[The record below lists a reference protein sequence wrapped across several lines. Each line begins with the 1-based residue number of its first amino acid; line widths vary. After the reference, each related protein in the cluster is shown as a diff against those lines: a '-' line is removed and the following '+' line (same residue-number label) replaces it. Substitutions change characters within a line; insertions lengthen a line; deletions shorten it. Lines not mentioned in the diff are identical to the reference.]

1 MLGSSAFIGD
11 WHTNVL
17 SAETLPTYSV
27 RELNNAIGALL
38 DRGFAPRFVIQ
49 ATASRPQVK
58 KGHLW
63 LTLTDGEASITA
75 VAWASKL
82 KQLDFVP
89 ADGDGVTVIG
99 KLNFWSA
106 RASLAVQVL
115 DMRPSLTT
123 VLRRFETVKAQLL
136 EEGVIDPSRRR
147 KLPVY
152 PKRLAVLTS
161 VPSSALADML
171 RTAEERWPLSELLVV
186 PIPVQ
191 GEVSPIICGVLSRLA
206 KQHHQLGLDA
216 IVIARGGGSREDL
229 MVFDDAE
236 VCRTLATFPV
246 PVVTGLGHEDDLTV
260 ADLVADH
267 RAATPTAAMV
277 TLMPSR
283 ESAQQTIMQ
292 RRSRLSEYKRWRL
305 EQANSRL
312 RDRHLLLH
320 ALRPAVTL
328 QRRRNQWQQRQQLLR
343 ALSPQRWLNRGFA
356 MLNTTNGQPLQSI
369 DDINI
374 NEQLQILLKD
384 GVIQAVAKTIQANK
398 ASNSQ
403 ASL

>member
-1 MLGSSAFIGD
+1 M
-11 WHTNVL
+11 
-17 SAETLPTYSV
+17 SAESLPSYSV
-27 RELNNAIGALL
+27 RELNNAIGVLL
-38 DRGFAPRFVIQ
+38 ERGFAPRFVIQ
-49 ATASRPQVK
+49 ATVSRPQVK

-63 LTLTDGEASITA
+63 LTLSDGEASITA

-136 EEGVIDPSRRR
+136 EEGVIDPSRHR
-147 KLPVY
+147 KLPAY
-152 PKRLAVLTS
+152 PNRLAVLTS

-171 RTAEERWPLSELLVV
+171 RTAQDRWPLSELLVV

-191 GEVSPIICGVLSRLA
+191 GEVAPIICGVLSRLA
-206 KQHHQLGLDA
+206 ETHHQLGLDA

-236 VCRTLATFPV
+236 VCRKLATFPL

-283 ESAQQTIMQ
+283 ESAQQTITQ

-312 RDRHLLLH
+312 RDRHLLLD
-320 ALRPAVTL
+320 ALRPEVTL
-328 QRRRNQWQQRQQLLR
+328 QRRRDQWQQRQQLLR

-356 MLNTTNGQPLQSI
+356 MLNTTNGQPIQSI
-369 DDINI
+369 DDISL

-384 GVIQAVAKTIQANK
+384 GVIQAVAKTIRANET
-398 ASNSQ
+398 SNSKT
-403 ASL
+403 SL

>member
-1 MLGSSAFIGD
+1 M
-11 WHTNVL
+11 
-17 SAETLPTYSV
+17 SAESLPTYSV
-27 RELNNAIGALL
+27 RELNNAIGVLL
-38 DRGFAPRFVIQ
+38 ERGFAPRFVIQ

-63 LTLTDGEASITA
+63 LTLSDGDANITA

-115 DMRPSLTT
+115 DIRPSLST

-136 EEGVIDPSRRR
+136 EEGLIDPRRRR
-147 KLPVY
+147 KLPDY

-171 RTAEERWPLSELLVV
+171 RTAQDRWPLSDLLVV

-191 GEVSPIICGVLSRLA
+191 GEVAPIICRVLSRLA
-206 KQHHQLGLDA
+206 ELHDQLGLDA

-229 MVFDDAE
+229 IVFDDAD
-236 VCRTLATFPV
+236 VCRTLASFPI

-277 TLMPSR
+277 TLMPSK
-283 ESAQQTIMQ
+283 ESAQQTIIQ
-292 RRSRLSEYKRWRL
+292 RRTRLSEYKRWRL

-312 RDRHLLLH
+312 KERHVQLH
-320 ALRPAVTL
+320 AVRPAVAL
-328 QRRRNQWQQRQQLLR
+328 DRRRNQWTQRQQLLR

-356 MLNTTNGQPLQSI
+356 MLHTTNGQSIQSI
-369 DDINI
+369 DDISL
-374 NEQLQILLKD
+374 NEQVQIRLKG
-384 GVIQAVAKTIQANK
+384 GVVQAITKTIHANEITD
-398 ASNSQ
+398 SQ

>member
-1 MLGSSAFIGD
+1 M
-11 WHTNVL
+11 
-17 SAETLPTYSV
+17 SAESIPTYSV
-27 RELNNAIGALL
+27 RELNNAIGVLL
-38 DRGFAPRFVIQ
+38 ERGFAPRFVIQ

-63 LTLTDGEASITA
+63 LTLSDGEASITA

-115 DMRPSLTT
+115 DIRPSLTT

-136 EEGVIDPSRRR
+136 EEGIIDPSRRR
-147 KLPVY
+147 TLPAY
-152 PKRLAVLTS
+152 PKRIAVLTS

-171 RTAEERWPLSELLVV
+171 RTAEERWPLSELVVV

-191 GEVSPIICGVLSRLA
+191 GDVAQIICGVLSRLA
-206 KQHHQLGLDA
+206 QQHQQLGLDA

-229 MVFDDAE
+229 MVFDDAD
-236 VCRTLATFPV
+236 VCRSLATFPL
-246 PVVTGLGHEDDLTV
+246 PVVTGIGHEDDLTV

-267 RAATPTAAMV
+267 RTATPTAAMV
-277 TLMPSR
+277 TLMPSK
-283 ESAQQTIMQ
+283 ESARQTIIQ
-292 RRSRLSEYKRWRL
+292 RRNRLSESKRWRL
-305 EQANSRL
+305 EQASARL
-312 RDRHLLLH
+312 KDRQLLVQ
-320 ALRPAVTL
+320 ALRPAVGV
-328 QRRRNQWQQRQQLLR
+328 QRRRDQWQQRQQLLC

-356 MLNTTNGQPLQSI
+356 MLNTTKGHPLQSVY
-369 DDINI
+369 DISPN
-374 NEQLQILLKD
+374 QQVQIRLKD
-384 GVIQAVAKTIQANK
+384 GVIQAVAKTIQADATSDAK
-398 ASNSQ
+398 AP
-403 ASL
+403 L

>member
-1 MLGSSAFIGD
+1 
-11 WHTNVL
+11 L
-17 SAETLPTYSV
+17 SAESLPTYSV
-27 RELNNAIGALL
+27 RELNNAIGVLL
-38 DRGFAPRFVIQ
+38 ERGFAPRFVIQ
-49 ATASRPQVK
+49 ATASKPQVK

-63 LTLTDGEASITA
+63 LTLSDGEASITA

-115 DMRPSLTT
+115 DIRPSLTT

-147 KLPVY
+147 KLPAY

-171 RTAEERWPLSELLVV
+171 RTAQERWPLSELLVV

-191 GEVSPIICGVLSRLA
+191 GEVAPIICGVLSRLA
-206 KQHHQLGLDA
+206 EHHEQLGLDA

-229 MVFDDAE
+229 MVFDDAD
-236 VCRTLATFPV
+236 VCRKLANFPL

-277 TLMPSR
+277 TLMPSK
-283 ESAQQTIMQ
+283 ESAQQTIIQ
-292 RRSRLSEYKRWRL
+292 RRTRLSEYKRWRL
-305 EQANSRL
+305 EQASSKL
-312 RDRHLLLH
+312 KERHLLLH
-320 ALRPAVTL
+320 ALRPAVAL
-328 QRRRNQWQQRQQLLR
+328 QRRRDQWQQRQQLLR

-356 MLNTTNGQPLQSI
+356 MLHTTNGQPLQSI
-369 DDINI
+369 DDISL
-374 NEQLQILLKD
+374 NEQLQIRLKD
-384 GVIQAVAKTIQANK
+384 GVIQAVTKTIQANET
-398 ASNSQ
+398 SDLQTSP
-403 ASL
+403 

>member
-1 MLGSSAFIGD
+1 M
-11 WHTNVL
+11 
-17 SAETLPTYSV
+17 SAESLPTYSV
-27 RELNNAIGALL
+27 RELNNAIGVLL
-38 DRGFAPRFVIQ
+38 ERGFAPRFVIQ

-63 LTLTDGEASITA
+63 LSLSDGEASITA

-106 RASLAVQVL
+106 RASLAVQIL
-115 DMRPSLTT
+115 DIRPSLTT

-147 KLPVY
+147 SLPPY

-171 RTAEERWPLSELLVV
+171 RTAQERWPLSELLVV

-191 GEVSPIICGVLSRLA
+191 GEVAPIICGVLSRLA
-206 KQHHQLGLDA
+206 EQHHQLGLDA

-236 VCRTLATFPV
+236 VCRKLASFPV
-246 PVVTGLGHEDDLTV
+246 PVVTGVGHEDDLTV

-283 ESAQQTIMQ
+283 ESAQQTIRQ
-292 RRSRLSEYKRWRL
+292 RRSRLDEYKRWRL
-305 EQANSRL
+305 EQASSRL
-312 RDRHLLLH
+312 KDRQLLLD
-320 ALRPAVTL
+320 ALRPAL
-328 QRRRNQWQQRQQLLR
+328 AIQNRRDQWQQRQQLLR

-356 MLNTTNGQPLQSI
+356 MLNRANGQPLQSVY
-369 DDINI
+369 DISLD
-374 NEQLQILLKD
+374 EQVQIRLKD
-384 GVIQAVAKTIQANK
+384 GVILAVTKTIQTNETTDSK
-398 ASNSQ
+398 AT
-403 ASL
+403 L

>member
-1 MLGSSAFIGD
+1 M
-11 WHTNVL
+11 
-17 SAETLPTYSV
+17 SAESLPTYSV
-27 RELNNAIGALL
+27 RELNNAIGVLL
-38 DRGFAPRFVIQ
+38 ERGFAPRFVIQ

-63 LTLTDGEASITA
+63 LTLSDGEASITA

-115 DMRPSLTT
+115 DIRPSLST

-136 EEGVIDPSRRR
+136 EEGLIAPSRRR
-147 KLPVY
+147 KLPDY

-171 RTAEERWPLSELLVV
+171 RTAQDRWPLSDLLVV

-191 GEVSPIICGVLSRLA
+191 GEVAPIICRVLSRLA
-206 KQHHQLGLDA
+206 ELHDQLGLDA

-229 MVFDDAE
+229 IVFDDAD
-236 VCRTLATFPV
+236 VCRTLAIFPI

-277 TLMPSR
+277 TLMPSK
-283 ESAQQTIMQ
+283 ESAQQTIIQ
-292 RRSRLSEYKRWRL
+292 RRTRLSEYKRWRL

-312 RDRHLLLH
+312 KERHVQLH
-320 ALRPAVTL
+320 AVRPAVAL
-328 QRRRNQWQQRQQLLR
+328 DRRRNQWTQRQQLLR

-356 MLNTTNGQPLQSI
+356 MLHTTNGQAIQSI
-369 DDINI
+369 DDISL
-374 NEQLQILLKD
+374 NEKLQIRLKD
-384 GVIQAVAKTIQANK
+384 GVVQAITKTIHANEITD
-398 ASNSQ
+398 SQ

>member
-1 MLGSSAFIGD
+1 M
-11 WHTNVL
+11 
-17 SAETLPTYSV
+17 SAESLPTYSV
-27 RELNNAIGALL
+27 RELNSAIGVLL
-38 DRGFAPRFVIQ
+38 ERGFAPRFVIQ

-63 LTLTDGEASITA
+63 LTLSDGEASITA

-123 VLRRFETVKAQLL
+123 VLRRFETVKAQLQ
-136 EEGVIDPSRRR
+136 EEGVIDPNRRR
-147 KLPVY
+147 ELPAY
-152 PKRLAVLTS
+152 PKRLGILTS

-171 RTAEERWPLSELLVV
+171 RTAQERWPLCELLVV

-191 GEVSPIICGVLSRLA
+191 GEVAPIICGVLNSLVE
-206 KQHHQLGLDA
+206 QHHQLGLDA

-236 VCRTLATFPV
+236 VCRKLATFPL

-283 ESAQQTIMQ
+283 ESAQQTIEQ
-292 RRSRLSEYKRWRL
+292 RRRRLGEYKRWRL
-305 EQANSRL
+305 EQASSRL
-312 RDRHLLLH
+312 RERHVLLH

-328 QRRRNQWQQRQQLLR
+328 QRRRDQWQQRQQLLR

-356 MLNTTNGQPLQSI
+356 MLNTMNGQPLQSI
-369 DDINI
+369 DEISL
-374 NEQLQILLKD
+374 NEQLQIRLKD
-384 GVIQAVAKTIQANK
+384 GVIQAIPTTIQANK
-398 ASNSQ
+398 TFDSPASP
-403 ASL
+403 

>member
-1 MLGSSAFIGD
+1 M
-11 WHTNVL
+11 

-123 VLRRFETVKAQLL
+123 VLRRFEMVKAQLL

>member
-1 MLGSSAFIGD
+1 M
-11 WHTNVL
+11 
-17 SAETLPTYSV
+17 SAESIPTYSV
-27 RELNNAIGALL
+27 RELNNAIGVLL
-38 DRGFAPRFVIQ
+38 ERGFAPRFVIQ

-63 LTLTDGEASITA
+63 LTLSDGEASITA

-115 DMRPSLTT
+115 DIRPSLTT

-136 EEGVIDPSRRR
+136 EEGIIDPSRRR
-147 KLPVY
+147 TLPPY
-152 PKRLAVLTS
+152 PKRIAVLTS

-171 RTAEERWPLSELLVV
+171 RTAEERWPLSELVVV

-191 GEVSPIICGVLSRLA
+191 GDVAPIICGVLSRLA
-206 KQHHQLGLDA
+206 QQHQQLGLDA

-229 MVFDDAE
+229 MVFDDAD
-236 VCRTLATFPV
+236 VCRSLATFPL
-246 PVVTGLGHEDDLTV
+246 PVVTGIGHEDDLTV

-267 RAATPTAAMV
+267 RTATPTAAMV
-277 TLMPSR
+277 TLMPSK
-283 ESAQQTIMQ
+283 ESARQTIIQ
-292 RRSRLSEYKRWRL
+292 RRNRLSESKRWRL
-305 EQANSRL
+305 EQASARL
-312 RDRHLLLH
+312 KDRQLLLQ
-320 ALRPAVTL
+320 ALRPAVGV
-328 QRRRNQWQQRQQLLR
+328 QRRRDQWQQRQQLLC

-356 MLNTTNGQPLQSI
+356 MLNTTKGQPLQSVY
-369 DDINI
+369 DISP
-374 NEQLQILLKD
+374 NEQVQIRLKD
-384 GVIQAVAKTIQANK
+384 GLIQAVAKTIQADATSDAK
-398 ASNSQ
+398 AS
-403 ASL
+403 L

>member
-1 MLGSSAFIGD
+1 M
-11 WHTNVL
+11 
-17 SAETLPTYSV
+17 SAESLPTYSV
-27 RELNNAIGALL
+27 RELNNAIGVLL
-38 DRGFAPRFVIQ
+38 ERGFAPRFVIQ

-63 LTLTDGEASITA
+63 LSLSDGEASITA

-106 RASLAVQVL
+106 RASLAVQIL
-115 DMRPSLTT
+115 DIRPSLTT

-147 KLPVY
+147 ELPPY
-152 PKRLAVLTS
+152 PKRLAILTS

-171 RTAEERWPLSELLVV
+171 RTAQERWPLSELLVV

-191 GEVSPIICGVLSRLA
+191 GEVAPIICGVLSRLA
-206 KQHHQLGLDA
+206 EQHHQLGLDA

-229 MVFDDAE
+229 MVFDDEE
-236 VCRTLATFPV
+236 VCRKLAAFPV
-246 PVVTGLGHEDDLTV
+246 PVVTGVGHEDDLTV

-283 ESAQQTIMQ
+283 ESAQQTIRQ
-292 RRSRLSEYKRWRL
+292 KRSRLDEYQRWRL
-305 EQANSRL
+305 EQASSRL
-312 RDRHLLLH
+312 KDRQLLLH
-320 ALRPAVTL
+320 ALRPAL
-328 QRRRNQWQQRQQLLR
+328 AIQNRRGQWQQRQQLLR

-356 MLNTTNGQPLQSI
+356 MLNRANGQPLQSVY
-369 DDINI
+369 DISLD
-374 NEQLQILLKD
+374 EQVQIRLKD
-384 GVIQAVAKTIQANK
+384 GVILAVTKTIQTNATTD
-398 ASNSQ
+398 SQ
-403 ASL
+403 ATL

>member
-1 MLGSSAFIGD
+1 M
-11 WHTNVL
+11 
-17 SAETLPTYSV
+17 SAESIPTYSV
-27 RELNNAIGALL
+27 RELNNAIGVLL
-38 DRGFAPRFVIQ
+38 ERGFAPRFVIQ

-63 LTLTDGEASITA
+63 LTLSDGEASITA

-115 DMRPSLTT
+115 DIRPSLTT

-136 EEGVIDPSRRR
+136 EEGIIDPSRRR
-147 KLPVY
+147 TLPAY
-152 PKRLAVLTS
+152 PKRIAVLTS

-171 RTAEERWPLSELLVV
+171 RTAEERWPLSELVVV

-191 GEVSPIICGVLSRLA
+191 GDVAPIICGILSRLA
-206 KQHHQLGLDA
+206 QQHQQLGLDA

-229 MVFDDAE
+229 MVFDDAD
-236 VCRTLATFPV
+236 VCRSLATFPL
-246 PVVTGLGHEDDLTV
+246 PVVTGIGHEDDLTV

-267 RAATPTAAMV
+267 RTATPTAAMV
-277 TLMPSR
+277 TLMPSK
-283 ESAQQTIMQ
+283 ESARQTIIQ
-292 RRSRLSEYKRWRL
+292 RRNRLSESKRWRL
-305 EQANSRL
+305 EQASARL
-312 RDRHLLLH
+312 KDRQLLLQ
-320 ALRPAVTL
+320 ALRPAVGV
-328 QRRRNQWQQRQQLLR
+328 QRRRDQWQQRQQLLC

-356 MLNTTNGQPLQSI
+356 MLNTTKGHPLQSVY
-369 DDINI
+369 DISP
-374 NEQLQILLKD
+374 NEQVQIRLKD
-384 GVIQAVAKTIQANK
+384 GVIQAVAKTIQADATSDAK
-398 ASNSQ
+398 AS
-403 ASL
+403 L

>member
-1 MLGSSAFIGD
+1 
-11 WHTNVL
+11 L
-17 SAETLPTYSV
+17 SAESIPTYSV
-27 RELNNAIGALL
+27 RELNNAIGVLL
-38 DRGFAPRFVIQ
+38 ERGFAPRFVIQ

-63 LTLTDGEASITA
+63 LTLSDGEASITA

-115 DMRPSLTT
+115 DIRPSLTT

-136 EEGVIDPSRRR
+136 EEGIIDPSRRR
-147 KLPVY
+147 TLPPY
-152 PKRLAVLTS
+152 PKRIAVLTS

-171 RTAEERWPLSELLVV
+171 RTAEERWPLSELVVV

-191 GEVSPIICGVLSRLA
+191 GDVAPIICGVLSRLA
-206 KQHHQLGLDA
+206 QQHQQLGLDA

-229 MVFDDAE
+229 MVFDDAD
-236 VCRTLATFPV
+236 VCRSLATFPL
-246 PVVTGLGHEDDLTV
+246 PVVTGIGHEDDLTV

-267 RAATPTAAMV
+267 RTATPTAAMV
-277 TLMPSR
+277 TLMPSK
-283 ESAQQTIMQ
+283 ESARQTIIQ
-292 RRSRLSEYKRWRL
+292 RRNRLSESKRWRL
-305 EQANSRL
+305 EQASARL
-312 RDRHLLLH
+312 KDRQLLLQ
-320 ALRPAVTL
+320 ALRPAVGV
-328 QRRRNQWQQRQQLLR
+328 QRRRDQWQQRQQLLW

-356 MLNTTNGQPLQSI
+356 MLNTTKGHPLQSVY
-369 DDINI
+369 DISP
-374 NEQLQILLKD
+374 NEQVQIRLKD
-384 GVIQAVAKTIQANK
+384 GVIQAVAKTIQADATSDAK
-398 ASNSQ
+398 AS
-403 ASL
+403 L

>member
-1 MLGSSAFIGD
+1 M
-11 WHTNVL
+11 
-17 SAETLPTYSV
+17 SAESLPTYSV
-27 RELNNAIGALL
+27 RELNNAIGILL
-38 DRGFAPRFVIQ
+38 ERGFAPRFVIQ

-63 LTLTDGEASITA
+63 LTLSDGDASITA
-75 VAWASKL
+75 VAWASKV
-82 KQLDFVP
+82 KQLDFLP

-115 DMRPSLTT
+115 DIRPSLTT

-136 EEGVIDPSRRR
+136 EEGVIDPSRQR
-147 KLPVY
+147 KLPAY

-171 RTAEERWPLSELLVV
+171 RTAKERWPLSDLLVV

-191 GEVSPIICGVLSRLA
+191 GEVAPIICKVLSLLA
-206 KQHHQLGLDA
+206 ELHNQLGLDA

-229 MVFDDAE
+229 MVFDDSD
-236 VCRTLATFPV
+236 VCRTLASFPL
-246 PVVTGLGHEDDLTV
+246 PVVTGIGHEDDLTV

-277 TLMPSR
+277 TLMPSK

-292 RRSRLSEYKRWRL
+292 RRTRLSEHKRWRL
-305 EQANSRL
+305 EKANSRL
-312 RDRHLLLH
+312 KERHVQLH
-320 ALRPAVTL
+320 ALRPAVAL
-328 QRRRNQWQQRQQLLR
+328 ERRRNQWKQRQQLLR

-356 MLNTTNGQPLQSI
+356 MLYTTNGQSVQSI
-369 DDINI
+369 DDIGI
-374 NEQLQILLKD
+374 NEQVHIRLKD
-384 GVIQAVAKTIQANK
+384 GVVQAIAKTIQANELT
-398 ASNSQ
+398 NSQ

>member
-1 MLGSSAFIGD
+1 M
-11 WHTNVL
+11 
-17 SAETLPTYSV
+17 SAESLPTYSV
-27 RELNNAIGALL
+27 RELNNAIGVLL
-38 DRGFAPRFVIQ
+38 ERGFAPRFVIQ

-63 LTLTDGEASITA
+63 LTLSDGEASITA

-115 DMRPSLTT
+115 DIRPSLST
-123 VLRRFETVKAQLL
+123 VLRRFETVKAKLL
-136 EEGVIDPSRRR
+136 EEGLIDPSRQR
-147 KLPVY
+147 KLPDY

-171 RTAEERWPLSELLVV
+171 RTAQDRWPLSDLLVV

-191 GEVSPIICGVLSRLA
+191 GEVAPIICRVLSRLA
-206 KQHHQLGLDA
+206 ELHDQLGLDA

-229 MVFDDAE
+229 IVFDDVD
-236 VCRTLATFPV
+236 VCRTLANFPI

-277 TLMPSR
+277 TLMPSK
-283 ESAQQTIMQ
+283 ESAQQTIIQ
-292 RRSRLSEYKRWRL
+292 RRKRLGEYKRWRL

-312 RDRHLLLH
+312 KERQVQLH
-320 ALRPAVTL
+320 ALRPAVAL
-328 QRRRNQWQQRQQLLR
+328 DRRRNQWTQRQQLLR

-356 MLNTTNGQPLQSI
+356 MLHTTNGQAIQSI
-369 DDINI
+369 DDISL
-374 NEQLQILLKD
+374 NEQVQIRLKD
-384 GVIQAVAKTIQANK
+384 GVVQAITETIQANEITD
-398 ASNSQ
+398 SQ

>member
-1 MLGSSAFIGD
+1 M
-11 WHTNVL
+11 
-17 SAETLPTYSV
+17 SAESIPTYSV
-27 RELNNAIGALL
+27 RELNNAIGVLL
-38 DRGFAPRFVIQ
+38 ERGFAPRFVIQ

-63 LTLTDGEASITA
+63 LTLSDGEASITA

-115 DMRPSLTT
+115 DIRPSLTT

-136 EEGVIDPSRRR
+136 EEGIIDPSRRR
-147 KLPVY
+147 TLPPY
-152 PKRLAVLTS
+152 PKRIAVLTS

-171 RTAEERWPLSELLVV
+171 RTAEERWPLSELVVV

-191 GEVSPIICGVLSRLA
+191 GDVAPIICGVLSRLA
-206 KQHHQLGLDA
+206 QQHQQLGLDA

-229 MVFDDAE
+229 MVFDDAD
-236 VCRTLATFPV
+236 VCRSLATFPL
-246 PVVTGLGHEDDLTV
+246 PVVTGIGHEDDLTV

-267 RAATPTAAMV
+267 RTATPTAAMV
-277 TLMPSR
+277 TLMPSK
-283 ESAQQTIMQ
+283 ESARQTIIQ
-292 RRSRLSEYKRWRL
+292 RRNRLSESKRWRL
-305 EQANSRL
+305 EQASARL
-312 RDRHLLLH
+312 KERQLLLQ
-320 ALRPAVTL
+320 ALRPAVGV
-328 QRRRNQWQQRQQLLR
+328 QRRRDQWQQRQQLLC

-356 MLNTTNGQPLQSI
+356 MLNTTKGHPLQSVY
-369 DDINI
+369 DISP
-374 NEQLQILLKD
+374 NEQVQIRLKD
-384 GVIQAVAKTIQANK
+384 GVIQAVAKTIQADATSDAK
-398 ASNSQ
+398 AS
-403 ASL
+403 L

>member
-1 MLGSSAFIGD
+1 M
-11 WHTNVL
+11 
-17 SAETLPTYSV
+17 SAESLPTYSV
-27 RELNNAIGALL
+27 RELNNAIGVLL
-38 DRGFAPRFVIQ
+38 ERGFAPRFVIQ

-63 LTLTDGEASITA
+63 LTLSDGEASITA

-115 DMRPSLTT
+115 DIRPSLST
-123 VLRRFETVKAQLL
+123 VLRRFETVKAKLL
-136 EEGVIDPSRRR
+136 EEGLIDPSRQR
-147 KLPVY
+147 KLPDY

-171 RTAEERWPLSELLVV
+171 RTAQERWPLCDLLVV

-191 GEVSPIICGVLSRLA
+191 GEVASFICRVLSRLA
-206 KQHHQLGLDA
+206 ELHDQLGLDA

-229 MVFDDAE
+229 IVFDDVD
-236 VCRTLATFPV
+236 VCRTLANFPL
-246 PVVTGLGHEDDLTV
+246 PVVTGIGHEDDLTV

-277 TLMPSR
+277 TLMPSK
-283 ESAQQTIMQ
+283 ESAQQTIIQ
-292 RRSRLSEYKRWRL
+292 RRKRLGEYKRWRL

-312 RDRHLLLH
+312 KERQVQLH
-320 ALRPAVTL
+320 ALRPAVAL
-328 QRRRNQWQQRQQLLR
+328 DRRRNQWTQRQQLLR

-356 MLNTTNGQPLQSI
+356 MLHTTNGQPIQSI
-369 DDINI
+369 DDIRL
-374 NEQLQILLKD
+374 NEQVQIRLKD
-384 GVIQAVAKTIQANK
+384 GVVKAITETIQANEITD
-398 ASNSQ
+398 SQ

>member
-1 MLGSSAFIGD
+1 
-11 WHTNVL
+11 L
-17 SAETLPTYSV
+17 SAESIPTYSV
-27 RELNNAIGALL
+27 RELNNAIGVLL
-38 DRGFAPRFVIQ
+38 ERGFAPRFVIQ

-63 LTLTDGEASITA
+63 LTLSDGEASITA

-115 DMRPSLTT
+115 DIRPSLTT

-136 EEGVIDPSRRR
+136 EEGIIDPSRRR
-147 KLPVY
+147 TLPPY
-152 PKRLAVLTS
+152 PKRIAVLTS

-171 RTAEERWPLSELLVV
+171 RTAEERWPLSELVVV

-191 GEVSPIICGVLSRLA
+191 GDVAPIICGVLSRLA
-206 KQHHQLGLDA
+206 QQHQQLGLDA

-229 MVFDDAE
+229 MVFDDAD
-236 VCRTLATFPV
+236 VCRSLATFPL
-246 PVVTGLGHEDDLTV
+246 PVVTGIGHEDDLTV

-267 RAATPTAAMV
+267 RTATPTAAMV
-277 TLMPSR
+277 TLMPSK
-283 ESAQQTIMQ
+283 ESARQTIIQ
-292 RRSRLSEYKRWRL
+292 RRNRLSESKRWRL
-305 EQANSRL
+305 EQASARL
-312 RDRHLLLH
+312 KDRQLLVQ
-320 ALRPAVTL
+320 ALRPAVGV
-328 QRRRNQWQQRQQLLR
+328 QRRRDQWQQRQQLLC

-356 MLNTTNGQPLQSI
+356 MLNTTKGHPLQSVY
-369 DDINI
+369 DISPN
-374 NEQLQILLKD
+374 QQVQIRLKD
-384 GVIQAVAKTIQANK
+384 GVIQAVAKTIQADATSDAK
-398 ASNSQ
+398 AS
-403 ASL
+403 L

>member
-1 MLGSSAFIGD
+1 M
-11 WHTNVL
+11 
-17 SAETLPTYSV
+17 SAESIPTYSV
-27 RELNNAIGALL
+27 RELNNAIGVLL
-38 DRGFAPRFVIQ
+38 ERGFAPRFVIQ

-63 LTLTDGEASITA
+63 LTLSDGEASITA

-115 DMRPSLTT
+115 DIRPSLTT

-136 EEGVIDPSRRR
+136 EEGIIDPSRRR
-147 KLPVY
+147 TLPPY
-152 PKRLAVLTS
+152 PKRIAVLTS

-171 RTAEERWPLSELLVV
+171 RTAEERWPLSELVVV

-191 GEVSPIICGVLSRLA
+191 GDVAPIICGVLRRLA
-206 KQHHQLGLDA
+206 QQHQQLGLDA

-229 MVFDDAE
+229 MVFDDAD
-236 VCRTLATFPV
+236 VCRSLATFPL
-246 PVVTGLGHEDDLTV
+246 PVVTGIGHEDDLTV

-267 RAATPTAAMV
+267 RTATPTAAMV
-277 TLMPSR
+277 TLMPSK
-283 ESAQQTIMQ
+283 ESARQTIIQ
-292 RRSRLSEYKRWRL
+292 RRNRLSESKRWRL
-305 EQANSRL
+305 EQASARL
-312 RDRHLLLH
+312 KDRQLLLQ
-320 ALRPAVTL
+320 ALRPAVGV
-328 QRRRNQWQQRQQLLR
+328 QRRRDQWQQRQQLLC

-356 MLNTTNGQPLQSI
+356 MLNTTKGHPLQSVY
-369 DDINI
+369 DISP
-374 NEQLQILLKD
+374 NEQVQIRLKD
-384 GVIQAVAKTIQANK
+384 GVIQAVAKTIQADATSDAK
-398 ASNSQ
+398 AS
-403 ASL
+403 L

>member
-1 MLGSSAFIGD
+1 M
-11 WHTNVL
+11 
-17 SAETLPTYSV
+17 SAESLPTYSV

-147 KLPVY
+147 RLPVY

-328 QRRRNQWQQRQQLLR
+328 QRRRDQWQQRQQLLR

-403 ASL
+403 ATL

>member
-1 MLGSSAFIGD
+1 M
-11 WHTNVL
+11 
-17 SAETLPTYSV
+17 SAESLPTYSV
-27 RELNNAIGALL
+27 RELNNAIGVLL
-38 DRGFAPRFVIQ
+38 ERGFAPRFVIQ

-63 LTLTDGEASITA
+63 LTLSDGEASITA

-115 DMRPSLTT
+115 DIRPSLST

-136 EEGVIDPSRRR
+136 EEGLIDSSRRR
-147 KLPVY
+147 KLPDY

-171 RTAEERWPLSELLVV
+171 RTAQDRWPLSDLLVV

-191 GEVSPIICGVLSRLA
+191 GEVAPIICRVLSRLA
-206 KQHHQLGLDA
+206 ELHDQLGLDA

-229 MVFDDAE
+229 IVFDDAD
-236 VCRTLATFPV
+236 VCRTLANFPI

-277 TLMPSR
+277 TLLPSK
-283 ESAQQTIMQ
+283 ESAQQTIIQ
-292 RRSRLSEYKRWRL
+292 RRTRLSEYKRWRL

-312 RDRHLLLH
+312 KERHVQLH
-320 ALRPAVTL
+320 AVRPAVAL
-328 QRRRNQWQQRQQLLR
+328 DRRRNQWTQRQQLLR

-356 MLNTTNGQPLQSI
+356 MLHTTNGQAIQSI
-369 DDINI
+369 DDISL
-374 NEQLQILLKD
+374 NEQVQIRLKD
-384 GVIQAVAKTIQANK
+384 GVVQAITKTIHANEITD
-398 ASNSQ
+398 SQ

>member
-1 MLGSSAFIGD
+1 M
-11 WHTNVL
+11 
-17 SAETLPTYSV
+17 SAESLPTYSV
-27 RELNNAIGALL
+27 RELNNAIGVLL
-38 DRGFAPRFVIQ
+38 ERGFAPRFVIQ

-63 LTLTDGEASITA
+63 LSLSDGEASITA

-106 RASLAVQVL
+106 RASLAVQIL
-115 DMRPSLTT
+115 DIRPSLTT

-147 KLPVY
+147 ELPPY
-152 PKRLAVLTS
+152 PKRLAILTS

-171 RTAEERWPLSELLVV
+171 RTAQERWPLSELLVV

-191 GEVSPIICGVLSRLA
+191 GDVAPIICGALSRLTE
-206 KQHHQLGLDA
+206 QHHQLGLDA

-236 VCRTLATFPV
+236 VCRKLAAFPV
-246 PVVTGLGHEDDLTV
+246 PVITGVGHEDDLTV

-320 ALRPAVTL
+320 ALRPAITL

>member
-1 MLGSSAFIGD
+1 M
-11 WHTNVL
+11 
-17 SAETLPTYSV
+17 SAESIPTYSV
-27 RELNNAIGALL
+27 RELNNAIGVLL
-38 DRGFAPRFVIQ
+38 ERGFAPRFVIQ

-63 LTLTDGEASITA
+63 LTLSDGEASITA

-115 DMRPSLTT
+115 DIRPSLTT

-136 EEGVIDPSRRR
+136 EEGIIDPSRRR
-147 KLPVY
+147 TLPPY
-152 PKRLAVLTS
+152 PKRIAVLTS

-171 RTAEERWPLSELLVV
+171 RTSEERWPLSELVVV

-191 GEVSPIICGVLSRLA
+191 GDVAPIICGVLSRLA
-206 KQHHQLGLDA
+206 QQHQQLGLDA

-229 MVFDDAE
+229 MVFDDAD
-236 VCRTLATFPV
+236 VCRSLATFPL
-246 PVVTGLGHEDDLTV
+246 PVVTGIGHEDDLTV

-267 RAATPTAAMV
+267 RTAPPTAAMV
-277 TLMPSR
+277 TLMPSK
-283 ESAQQTIMQ
+283 ESARQTIIQ
-292 RRSRLSEYKRWRL
+292 RRNRLSESKRWRL
-305 EQANSRL
+305 EQASARL
-312 RDRHLLLH
+312 KDRQLLLQ
-320 ALRPAVTL
+320 ALRPAVGV
-328 QRRRNQWQQRQQLLR
+328 QRRRDQWQQRQQLLC

-356 MLNTTNGQPLQSI
+356 MLNTTKGQPLQSVY
-369 DDINI
+369 DISP
-374 NEQLQILLKD
+374 NEQVQIRLKD
-384 GVIQAVAKTIQANK
+384 GVIQAVAKTIQADATSDAK
-398 ASNSQ
+398 AS
-403 ASL
+403 L

>member
-1 MLGSSAFIGD
+1 M
-11 WHTNVL
+11 

-236 VCRTLATFPV
+236 VCRTLATFPI